1 MIMTKDQLK
10 QKVEFDG
17 FSEEEMVKFGN
28 YIFSLKNKIDSETN
42 DEIEEVLGIKEETV
56 ELAHYQRL
64 VNELYSNSEVHHS
77 DLENFKQ
84 TLI

>member
-1 MIMTKDQLK
+1 MTKDELK

-17 FSEEEMVKFGN
+17 FSEEEMVSFGN
-28 YIFSLKNKIDSETN
+28 FLLSKERRQSYKSRKVKGFSLS
-42 DEIEEVLGIKEETV
+42 
-56 ELAHYQRL
+56 QRL
-64 VNELYSNSEVHHS
+64 SQVHHA

>member
-1 MIMTKDQLK
+1 MTKDQLK

-28 YIFSLKNKIDSETN
+28 FLLSYGRRQSYKSRKAKGFTLS
-42 DEIEEVLGIKEETV
+42 
-56 ELAHYQRL
+56 QRL
-64 VNELYSNSEVHHS
+64 SQVHNS

>member
-1 MIMTKDQLK
+1 MTEDQLK

-28 YIFSLKNKIDSETN
+28 FLLSYERRQSYKNRKVKGYSLSE
-42 DEIEEVLGIKEETV
+42 
-56 ELAHYQRL
+56 RL
-64 VNELYSNSEVHHS
+64 SQVHHS

-84 TLI
+84 ALL

>member
-1 MIMTKDQLK
+1 MTKDQLK

-17 FSEEEMVKFGN
+17 FSEEEMAKFGN
-28 YIFSLKNKIDSETN
+28 FLLSYQRRQSYKSRKAKGFSLS
-42 DEIEEVLGIKEETV
+42 
-56 ELAHYQRL
+56 QRL
-64 VNELYSNSEVHHS
+64 SQVHHS